1 MVIGIDAS
9 NIRFGGGLT
18 HLNAILQFANPTESG
33 FSKIIVWASQSTL
46 NQITDAPFIEKKT
59 HSYLNKSTLFTF
71 LFQFFKLNTE
81 AKARNC
87 KVIFAPGSTFI
98 SSFRPF
104 VTMSQNMLPF
114 EFEES
119 KHYNFMMKVRLGIL
133 FFTQSFSFKKANGL
147 IFLTQ
152 YAKNYISNKIKIN
165 PNKTIIIPHGVSPAF
180 QKKPRIQKEKEYYNH
195 QNLFEFL
202 YVSYITIYKQQWKI
216 AEAVCQLHQEGFPV
230 KVKLIGSILD
240 SFEKV
245 EKVLA
250 KYPNSKDCIE
260 YIAGLPH
267 QDLIAHYHNS
277 DAFIFGSSCEN
288 MPIILI
294 EAMSAGLP
302 IISSNSGPMKEVLED
317 GGLYFDPRNVSEIKK
332 AIVTIFENHNLRT
345 QLAQKSYTKTLVYS
359 WQNCSK
365 NTFDYLVKIGNEY
378 KKQ

>member
-1 MVIGIDAS
+1 MIIGIDAS

-33 FSKIIVWASQSTL
+33 FSKIIVWASQTTL
-46 NQITDAPFIEKKT
+46 NQIIDAPFIEKRT
-59 HSYLNKSTLFTF
+59 HSFLNKSTLFTF

-81 AKARNC
+81 AKTRNC
-87 KVIFAPGSTFI
+87 SVIFAPGSTFI
-98 SSFRPF
+98 SPFRPF

-114 EFEES
+114 EIEES
-119 KHYNFMMKVRLGIL
+119 KHYNFMMIVRLGIL
-133 FFTQSFSFKKANGL
+133 FFTQSFSFKKASGL
-147 IFLTQ
+147 IFLSQ
-152 YAKNYISNKIKIN
+152 YAKNYITNKIKIN

-180 QKKPRIQKEKEYYNH
+180 QKEPRIQKEKENYTP
-195 QNLFEFL
+195 QNPFKFL
-202 YVSYITIYKQQWKI
+202 YVSYITIYKQQWNI
-216 AEAVCQLHQEGFPV
+216 AEAVCQLHQEGFPI

-260 YIAGLPH
+260 YIGGLPH
-267 QDLIAHYHNS
+267 QDLIDHYHNS
-277 DAFIFGSSCEN
+277 DAFVFGSSCEN

-317 GGLYFDPRNVSEIKK
+317 GGLYFNPRNVPEIKT
-332 AIVTIFENHNLRT
+332 AIVRLFENHNLRT

-359 WQNCSK
+359 WSNCAK
-365 NTFDYLVKIGNEY
+365 DTFDYLVKIGNEF
-378 KKQ
+378 KK